1 MPKSVPFLAAFLT
14 CSAIAQTPIRLI
26 YPRENMTVST
36 TDSLLVLGQVFGN
49 GRLEIDGTAQTLHD
63 DGAFV
68 GYIPLDLTR
77 ARDDSTYV
85 IRCEFRRS
93 DTTFTLER
101 TIVIPLPMHE
111 WTEEGFD
118 ENFLYPKDDHALLPG
133 DVVQVMCR
141 TRSSKLVAFEIVD
154 SALHRV
160 DGPFAMRE
168 DEPYLMPDF
177 GNAFFGFEYRQ
188 QRRPAP
194 GVYSASYVI
203 PPTRLQNAR
212 VRFMEIEG
220 QDTVRQVSPGAIT
233 SLSANPLRVAR
244 LAADVNNAMVWPN
257 RSFMY
262 FLPRGTLA
270 TITGTIGA
278 YCRMQLSRA
287 HSAWIHRNQIE
298 ILPDGTALPRSPISV
313 VRVLS
318 NERDTRLR
326 LYMSAPLPYHIHQPE
341 PHVLELRLYG
351 GVADVDWIRFEN
363 EDERLTQVTW
373 SQPEDDVFLIRVTT
387 KEPYLWGY
395 RVRHDSLG
403 LVWTLRHRPSE
414 RNLKNLRVCI
424 DPGHSPDVGS
434 TGPTG
439 LQEHAANLLVALEL
453 KRQLE
458 KKGARVIMTRTDT
471 VSKMSLYDRVRI
483 ANEAGADLF
492 VSIHHNAQPDGV
504 NPRGQPF
511 GPMMIYYHPQSRPLA
526 ESIQRELVRETR
538 LPDMGVFM
546 GNIAVCRNAEM
557 PSVLVECAFLTLP
570 EQEKR
575 IRDGRFRKDFA
586 ESIVRGIENFVKGRK

>member
-26 YPRENMTVST
+26 YPREKMTVST
-36 TDSLLVLGQVFGN
+36 TDSLLVLGQVFGS
-49 GRLEIDGTAQTLHD
+49 GRLYIDGMEQTIQD

-77 ARDDSTYV
+77 AGNDSTVV
-85 IRCEFRRS
+85 IRCELRRL
-93 DTTFTLER
+93 DTIFVLER
-101 TIVIPLPMHE
+101 TIVIPLPMSE
-111 WTEEGFD
+111 WTNDGFD
-118 ENFLYPKDDHALLPG
+118 ENFLFPKDDHVLTPG
-133 DVVQVMCR
+133 DVIQLMCR
-141 TRSSKLVAFEIVD
+141 TRSSKQVAFEIVD
-154 SALHRV
+154 SAMQVV
-160 DGPFAMRE
+160 DGPFPMRE

-177 GNAFFGFEYRQ
+177 GNAFFGFE
-188 QRRPAP
+188 QREKQKPAP

-203 PPTRLQNAR
+203 PSTPLQKGR
-212 VRFMEIEG
+212 VRFVEIDNG
-220 QDTVRQVSPGAIT
+220 DTVRQWSPGTIT
-233 SLSANPLRVAR
+233 TLPANPLRVAR

-262 FLPRGTLA
+262 FLPRGTLVR
-270 TITGTIGA
+270 ITGYIGA
-278 YCRMQLSRA
+278 YCRLQLSRH

-298 ILPDGTALPRSPISV
+298 ILPDGTASPRSPVSV

-326 LYMSAPLPYHIHQPE
+326 LYMSAPLPYYVHQPE

-351 GVADVDWIRFEN
+351 GIADVDWIRFEN
-363 EDERLTQVTW
+363 EDERLIQVTW
-373 SQPEDDVFLIRVTT
+373 SQPEDDVFMIRVTT

-414 RNLKNLRVCI
+414 RKLKNLRICI

-458 KKGARVIMTRTDT
+458 KKGALVIMTRMDT
-471 VSKMSLYDRVRI
+471 VSKMSLYDRGRM
-483 ANEAGADLF
+483 ANEADADIF

-575 IRDGRFRKDFA
+575 IRDGRFRKDVA
-586 ESIVRGIENFVKGRK
+586 ESIVRGIENFAKGRK